1 MPPLGALESMMVTVI
16 LCTILVSVAYWRKV
30 LTWDGALAA
39 FVIGMIIGFFGDVMW
54 VALLLIFL
62 ITSFAATK
70 YKFVVKEAKHLQEG
84 VRGERR
90 AKNVLANGI
99 VPAIVALLSFF
110 HSTDYSL
117 LAIVFI
123 TPISVAAADTLASE
137 LGMLSDKTYLITT
150 FEKVKPGTNGG
161 ISLYGQFWALIAAAY
176 TSIVGWFFL
185 SIFSPGLIDKPVLIL
200 IPLIIGFIGCQ
211 IDSVLGA
218 TLEERGLLTKGG
230 VNLAATG
237 LGAIIALTVMIWIS

>member
-39 FVIGMIIGFFGDVMW
+39 FGIGMMIGFFGDVMW
-54 VALLLIFL
+54 LALLFIFL

-84 VRGERR
+84 IRGERG

-99 VPAIVALLSFF
+99 VPTIVAMLSFLY
-110 HSTDYSL
+110 STDSL

-137 LGMLSDKTYLITT
+137 LGMLSNKTYLITT

-161 ISLYGQFWALIAAAY
+161 ISLYGQFWAFIAAAY

-185 SIFSPGLIDKPVLIL
+185 SIFSPGLIDKPMLIL
-200 IPLIIGFIGCQ
+200 IPLTIGFVGCQ

-237 LGAIIALTVMIWIS
+237 LGAIIALMVMIWIS

>member
-1 MPPLGALESMMVTVI
+1 
-16 LCTILVSVAYWRKV
+16 V

-39 FVIGMIIGFFGDVMW
+39 FVIGLMIGFFGDVMW

-99 VPAIVALLSFF
+99 VPTIIVLLSFLY
-110 HSTDYSL
+110 STDSL

-150 FEKVKPGTNGG
+150 FETLKKLRLEQTVVSRYMDN
-161 ISLYGQFWALIAAAY
+161 F
-176 TSIVGWFFL
+176 
-185 SIFSPGLIDKPVLIL
+185 GL
-200 IPLIIGFIGCQ
+200 
-211 IDSVLGA
+211 
-218 TLEERGLLTKGG
+218 
-230 VNLAATG
+230 
-237 LGAIIALTVMIWIS
+237 